1 MTFCHM
7 KIVPAFKPAE
17 ERLSGVVLS
26 LESLELSLKVP
37 RSNRPM
43 DAMNAAKR
51 SLAGA
56 G

>member
-1 MTFCHM
+1 MFCHM
-7 KIVPAFKPAE
+7 RIVPAFEPAE

-37 RSNRPM
+37 GSNRLM
-43 DAMNAAKR
+43 DAMSAVER
-51 SLAGA
+51 FLTGA